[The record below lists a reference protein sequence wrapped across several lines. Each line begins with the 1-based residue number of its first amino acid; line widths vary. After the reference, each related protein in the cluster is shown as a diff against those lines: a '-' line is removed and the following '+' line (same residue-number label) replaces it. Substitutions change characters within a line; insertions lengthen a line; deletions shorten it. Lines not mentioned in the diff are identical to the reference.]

1 MCSSPVR
8 YPKDRQ
14 PETMVLLK
22 NFVFL
27 VENVKQHLKL
37 NQVDVLCHLVE
48 CLVTGIVLQKKGIDL
63 QDESENRNG
72 ADESVTEPSESTDD
86 FPKEMITL
94 QEKQSEK
101 VDYFIRAN
109 LKILEYSSDAEWRQE
124 LQVSNCKDVH
134 ACILTQL
141 AQQLQSVT

>member
-1 MCSSPVR
+1 M
-8 YPKDRQ
+8 
-14 PETMVLLK
+14 
-22 NFVFL
+22 
-27 VENVKQHLKL
+27 KQHLKL

-72 ADESVTEPSESTDD
+72 ANESVTEPSESTDD

-134 ACILTQL
+134 ACIRTQL
-141 AQQLQSVT
+141 VRQLQSVT

>member
-1 MCSSPVR
+1 
-8 YPKDRQ
+8 
-14 PETMVLLK
+14 MVLLK

-48 CLVTGIVLQKKGIDL
+48 CLLTGIVLQKKGIDL

-72 ADESVTEPSESTDD
+72 ADESVTELSESTDD

>member
-1 MCSSPVR
+1 
-8 YPKDRQ
+8 
-14 PETMVLLK
+14 MVLLK

-48 CLVTGIVLQKKGIDL
+48 CLLTGIVLQKKGIDL

-72 ADESVTEPSESTDD
+72 ADESVTELSESTDD

-109 LKILEYSSDAEWRQE
+109 LKILKYSSDAEWRQE

>member
-1 MCSSPVR
+1 MPNLLCSSPVR

-14 PETMVLLK
+14 PETMVLLN

-48 CLVTGIVLQKKGIDL
+48 CLITGIVLQKKGIDL

-72 ADESVTEPSESTDD
+72 ADDSVTEASESTDD
-86 FPKEMITL
+86 FPKEMIAL

-101 VDYFIRAN
+101 VDYFFERKLIN
-109 LKILEYSSDAEWRQE
+109 KILEYSSIAEWRQE
-124 LQVSNCKDVH
+124 LQVSNC
-134 ACILTQL
+134 
-141 AQQLQSVT
+141 